1 MLALKARHASAV
13 APHLRHRLA
22 AIAAPHRVRYYAVV
36 ATSAVPQKSKVWD
49 SVDEAVK
56 DVKSGDVLL
65 SGGALPFFFHFH
77 HHYHHHDHHSPT
89 RVSIYS
95 LFCFYQFDTLS
106 L

>member
-13 APHLRHRLA
+13 APHLRYRLS

-49 SVDEAVK
+49 SVDQAVK

-65 SGGALPFFFHFH
+65 SGGALPFFFIFIIITIIMIIILPRASR
-77 HHYHHHDHHSPT
+77 YTP
-89 RVSIYS
+89 
-95 LFCFYQFDTLS
+95 FFYLPI
-106 L
+106 